1 MAILALG
8 GKSGFGVFTPE
19 GRDENFGQTA
29 GEGNDR
35 ATLQLPPI
43 QQKLLRELNKTSTP
57 IVLILVNGRPL
68 ATRWAQK
75 TVPAIVEAWLPGEL
89 GGKAVADI
97 LFGNYNPSAK
107 LPVTIPKRVGQSPM
121 HYRRKSISKNRRYVF
136 TENKPLYPFGFG
148 LSYTIYKYSDLQI
161 TPKQVKPDRE
171 VKVSFKVRNAGNIK
185 GEEIVQLYF
194 RDEFAS
200 ITRPERELKGFEK
213 VSLEPGEVKRVNFH
227 ISMDLVALYNRD
239 MELLV
244 EPGEFSVLIG
254 SSSTDIRLTGKFE
267 VIGPERKIK
276 SNRTFFSK
284 SSID

>member
-1 MAILALG
+1 
-8 GKSGFGVFTPE
+8 
-19 GRDENFGQTA
+19 
-29 GEGNDR
+29 
-35 ATLQLPPI
+35 
-43 QQKLLRELNKTSTP
+43 
-57 IVLILVNGRPL
+57 
-68 ATRWAQK
+68 
-75 TVPAIVEAWLPGEL
+75 
-89 GGKAVADI
+89 
-97 LFGNYNPSAK
+97 
-107 LPVTIPKRVGQSPM
+107 
-121 HYRRKSISKNRRYVF
+121 
-136 TENKPLYPFGFG
+136 